1 MRDHLVD
8 LAGGIGLAMNDGEAS
23 AYSILVSNYTAAVS
37 QIAFLTHERDGLKAK
52 CQRYRAALKEMSLY
66 VAANGDDWVQRQAR
80 ESLGETE

>member
-52 CQRYRAALKEMSLY
+52 CQRYRAALLEIASYGTDFDPAKK
-66 VAANGDDWVQRQAR
+66 WAR
-80 ESLGETE
+80 EALGEE